1 MRNPLLKVTVFLF
14 CLGIGWAQQPPPT
27 AQASTEGKNAQASKP
42 VLCGAKI
49 YIASM
54 PDDLDGYIR
63 AQFLKQHVPLAI
75 VMDKGATEFVMTGG
89 NKELQ
94 SHWYNSGTAD
104 HNTGDVTITDTHG
117 NFVWAA
123 MAGDRNMWWGNLA
136 KHGPEKVAQRIVDQ
150 LKKSIT
156 PASCQAAE
164 RSKTAGP

>member
-75 VMDKGATEFVMTGG
+75 VMEKGAHRTRDDGREQGASESLGQFRDCRRQHRRCDDHRHTRKFWMGG
-89 NKELQ
+89 NG
-94 SHWYNSGTAD
+94 W
-104 HNTGDVTITDTHG
+104 
-117 NFVWAA
+117 
-123 MAGDRNMWWGNLA
+123 
-136 KHGPEKVAQRIVDQ
+136 
-150 LKKSIT
+150 
-156 PASCQAAE
+156 
-164 RSKTAGP
+164 